1 MLDIIYNGLDVILPF
16 AWINHVFM
24 KNAFLA
30 VLMITPLLGI
40 LSTMV
45 VSNRMAF
52 FSDSLGH
59 GAFTGV
65 AVGVLLGSGEPLVS
79 LIIFSIIFAAL
90 ITYIKHRSSASTDT
104 IIGVFSSAGIAIGLI
119 LMSHGGNFS
128 NYTSYF
134 IGDILSITAD
144 ELVYLFIT
152 FIVVVIAWC
161 FLFNQILIISINDG
175 FAASRGI
182 KTLYIEMIFAAIV
195 AVVVSI
201 SIQWVGLLIINSL
214 LILPAAASRNIAANA
229 RQYHAL
235 SICFA
240 ICAGLLGLVISYYA
254 DIATGATIAIF
265 AAIIFFITLFLRPYF
280 QN

>member
-134 IGDILSITAD
+134 IGDILSITTN

-161 FLFNQILIISINDG
+161 FLFNKILIISINDG

-201 SIQWVGLLIINSL
+201 SIQWVGLLIYKFIVDF
-214 LILPAAASRNIAANA
+214 AAARLEI
-229 RQYHAL
+229 
-235 SICFA
+235 
-240 ICAGLLGLVISYYA
+240 
-254 DIATGATIAIF
+254 
-265 AAIIFFITLFLRPYF
+265 
-280 QN
+280 

>member
-79 LIIFSIIFAAL
+79 LIIFSI
-90 ITYIKHRSSASTDT
+90 
-104 IIGVFSSAGIAIGLI
+104 
-119 LMSHGGNFS
+119 NFCGS
-128 NYTSYF
+128 NHIY
-134 IGDILSITAD
+134 
-144 ELVYLFIT
+144 
-152 FIVVVIAWC
+152 
-161 FLFNQILIISINDG
+161 
-175 FAASRGI
+175 
-182 KTLYIEMIFAAIV
+182 
-195 AVVVSI
+195 
-201 SIQWVGLLIINSL
+201 
-214 LILPAAASRNIAANA
+214 
-229 RQYHAL
+229 
-235 SICFA
+235 
-240 ICAGLLGLVISYYA
+240 
-254 DIATGATIAIF
+254 
-265 AAIIFFITLFLRPYF
+265 
-280 QN
+280 

>member
-1 MLDIIYNGLDVILPF
+1 
-16 AWINHVFM
+16 
-24 KNAFLA
+24 
-30 VLMITPLLGI
+30 
-40 LSTMV
+40 
-45 VSNRMAF
+45 
-52 FSDSLGH
+52 
-59 GAFTGV
+59 
-65 AVGVLLGSGEPLVS
+65 
-79 LIIFSIIFAAL
+79 
-90 ITYIKHRSSASTDT
+90 
-104 IIGVFSSAGIAIGLI
+104 
-119 LMSHGGNFS
+119 MSHGGNFS

-134 IGDILSITAD
+134 IGDILSITAN

-214 LILPAAASRNIAANA
+214 LILPAAAARNIAVNA

>member
-1 MLDIIYNGLDVILPF
+1 MLDTIYSFLDVILPF
-16 AWINHVFM
+16 TWLGHIFM

-65 AVGVLLGSGEPLVS
+65 AVGVLLGSGQPLVS
-79 LIIFSIIFAAL
+79 LIIFSIIFACA

-119 LMSHGGNFS
+119 LMSHGGNIG
-128 NYTSYF
+128 NYTAYF
-134 IGDILSITAD
+134 IGDILSITGE
-144 ELVYLFIT
+144 ELLYLFIT
-152 FIVVVIAWC
+152 FIVVLIAWC
-161 FLFNQILIISINDG
+161 LLFNQLLIISINDG

-182 KTLYIEMIFAAIV
+182 KTLHIEMIFAAIV

-214 LILPAAASRNIAANA
+214 LILPAAAARNIAQNA
-229 RQYHAL
+229 RQYHVL
-235 SICFA
+235 SVSFA
-240 ICAGLLGLVISYYA
+240 VVSGLAGLIVSYYA

-265 AAIIFFITLFLRPYF
+265 AAVIFFATLLLRPYL

>member
-90 ITYIKHRSSASTDT
+90 SH
-104 IIGVFSSAGIAIGLI
+104 I
-119 LMSHGGNFS
+119 LN
-128 NYTSYF
+128 
-134 IGDILSITAD
+134 I
-144 ELVYLFIT
+144 
-152 FIVVVIAWC
+152 
-161 FLFNQILIISINDG
+161 
-175 FAASRGI
+175 
-182 KTLYIEMIFAAIV
+182 
-195 AVVVSI
+195 AVVLQQIQLLVS
-201 SIQWVGLLIINSL
+201 
-214 LILPAAASRNIAANA
+214 
-229 RQYHAL
+229 
-235 SICFA
+235 
-240 ICAGLLGLVISYYA
+240 
-254 DIATGATIAIF
+254 
-265 AAIIFFITLFLRPYF
+265 FLR
-280 QN
+280 QV